1 MESKG
6 KLPENWKIDLW
17 KSMDEEDVMQL
28 RNKLTNIHNQTE
40 NEIQSY
46 NMNSADYNDTKSK

>member
-1 MESKG
+1 MEPKG
-6 KLPENWKIDLW
+6 KLPDNWKTDLW

-46 NMNSADYNDTKSK
+46 NMNSANYTDTKS